1 MTRAARKLPALTR
14 DAFAKLL
21 QHYAC
26 AWCGVATRTEVLED
40 VEGDRVCPACVD
52 AEHAERER
60 EDERACG
67 PVAISEQEEWR

>member
-1 MTRAARKLPALTR
+1 MNRPARKLPAPTR
-14 DAFAKLL
+14 DMTAKLL

-52 AEHAERER
+52 AEHAENER
-60 EDERACG
+60 AEELACG
-67 PVAISEQEEWR
+67 PVALSESEGW

>member
-1 MTRAARKLPALTR
+1 MTAVRKPLPALTR
-14 DAFAKLL
+14 DAFAKTLAN
-21 QHYAC
+21 YAC

-60 EDERACG
+60 DEYRG
-67 PVAISEQEEWR
+67 PVHEAEGWK